1 MWAALLKMD
10 HPCFL
15 DFFGLNRADGGF
27 LPRGGF
33 FYPFRS
39 ADTFAGPRDDF
50 YAGHTDGRWRNN
62 RPGHES
68 NAGKC
73 RKQHCTT
80 GIGIAAITKWTCL
93 RSCKHPEDEVG
104 LNLSV
109 GLPAVCGSS
118 NP

>member
-15 DFFGLNRADGGF
+15 DFFGLNRVDDGF
-27 LPRGGF
+27 LPRGGP

-93 RSCKHPEDEVG
+93 RSCKHPKDEVG